1 LSFIQDLSQQSI
13 MPVLAVAIKPG
24 AEGSS
29 HYRLES
35 QEFDQV
41 GDYTIIFQAKIIDG
55 YAKSIQTTV
64 RVAEAG

>member
-1 LSFIQDLSQQSI
+1 

-29 HYRLES
+29 YYRLES

-41 GDYTIIFQAKIIDG
+41 GGYTIIFQAKIIDG

>member
-1 LSFIQDLSQQSI
+1 
-13 MPVLAVAIKPG
+13 MRVLVVAIKPG
-24 AEGSS
+24 VEGSS

-41 GDYTIIFQAKIIDG
+41 GDYTIIFQAKIIDD
-55 YAKSIQTTV
+55 YAKPIQTRV

>member
-1 LSFIQDLSQQSI
+1 

-41 GDYTIIFQAKIIDG
+41 GDYTIIFQAKIIDS
-55 YAKSIQTTV
+55 YAKPIHTTV

>member
-1 LSFIQDLSQQSI
+1 

-41 GDYTIIFQAKIIDG
+41 GGYTIIFQVKIIDD
-55 YAKSIQTTV
+55 YAKTIQTRV

>member
-1 LSFIQDLSQQSI
+1 
-13 MPVLAVAIKPG
+13 MRVLAVAIKPG
-24 AEGSS
+24 VEGSS

-41 GDYTIIFQAKIIDG
+41 GDYTIILQAKIIDD
-55 YAKSIQTTV
+55 YAKPIQTKV

>member
-1 LSFIQDLSQQSI
+1 
-13 MPVLAVAIKPG
+13 MRVLAVAIKPG
-24 AEGSS
+24 VEGSS

-41 GDYTIIFQAKIIDG
+41 GDYTIIFQAKIIDD
-55 YAKSIQTTV
+55 YAKPIQTRV

>member
-1 LSFIQDLSQQSI
+1 

-41 GDYTIIFQAKIIDG
+41 GDYTIICQAKIIAG
-55 YAKSIQTTV
+55 YAKPIHTTV

>member
-1 LSFIQDLSQQSI
+1 

-24 AEGSS
+24 AEDSS

-41 GDYTIIFQAKIIDG
+41 GSYTIIFQAKIIDG
-55 YAKSIQTTV
+55 YAKSIQPTV